1 MTAGVRVEELIGDVS
16 EHGSAPRRH
25 AAFGDQGEEAGE
37 KLAEIDS
44 GRELGEV
51 GEEVGREVFGIVI
64 QLQGSDGFGQAEMVR
79 TKVEVR
85 LRASEAA
92 TLAVGVAIQAT
103 GGIVERDAS
112 QFRENGDAGIFLGWV
127 HDVPPWGYPPG
138 NLYEYQKKRLTKFAF
153 RKCMILKEMSLA
165 EQNGLRRENGVEK
178 RKAGPMSRTR
188 NVVTYEINIA

>member
-1 MTAGVRVEELIGDVS
+1 MEELIGDVS

-79 TKVEVR
+79 TKAEVR

-92 TLAVGVAIQAT
+92 TLAVGVAIEAT
-103 GGIVERDAS
+103 GGIVEGNAGR
-112 QFRENGDAGIFLGWV
+112 FREGRDAGIFFGWI
-127 HDVPPWGYPPG
+127 HDVPYWGYP
-138 NLYEYQKKRLTKFAF
+138 RAI
-153 RKCMILKEMSLA
+153 CMNI
-165 EQNGLRRENGVEK
+165 K
-178 RKAGPMSRTR
+178 RKDLR
-188 NVVTYEINIA
+188 NLHFVNA

>member
-25 AAFGDQGEEAGE
+25 AAFGDQSEQTGE

-44 GRELGEV
+44 GRELGELR
-51 GEEVGREVFGIVI
+51 EEVGREVFGVVV
-64 QLQGSDGFGQAEMVR
+64 QLQGSGGFGQTGMVR
-79 TKVEVR
+79 AKAEVR

-165 EQNGLRRENGVEK
+165 EQNG
-178 RKAGPMSRTR
+178 
-188 NVVTYEINIA
+188 